1 MFVVSGY
8 GNFFHGF
15 FLTEYEHL
23 QREKEECGLQQ
34 LTDPMVIRALLQVM
48 MFTFNMFL
56 HL

>member
-34 LTDPMVIRALLQVM
+34 LTDPMVIRVFFASHVVYVKL
-48 MFTFNMFL
+48 FL